1 MSGEICQQVVEL
13 ESKDEVYQAALT
25 KNDAVLGMTTLGL
38 LM

>member
-1 MSGEICQQVVEL
+1 MAELDSGN
-13 ESKDEVYQAALT
+13 EVYLAALL